1 MYDLYAHWVNINR
14 NFLLLFNIYVKFI
27 SNFYQKGSA
36 LSGKKILIWYDIS
49 TVLRLATMKGKRY
62 REMFYIVKDH
72 LHHPDIGNYVS
83 YGIGVGT
90 RVVPDISTDRSFV
103 EALAAQF
110 EENELAP
117 EHLQE
122 AVEDAII
129 LSNI

>member
-14 NFLLLFNIYVKFI
+14 NFSLLFNIYVKFI

-36 LSGKKILIWYDIS
+36 LSGKKMLIWYDIS

-83 YGIGVGT
+83 YGIGVGE
-90 RVVPDISTDRSFV
+90 RVIPDISTDRSFV

-129 LSNI
+129 LSSI

>member
-1 MYDLYAHWVNINR
+1 
-14 NFLLLFNIYVKFI
+14 
-27 SNFYQKGSA
+27 
-36 LSGKKILIWYDIS
+36 
-49 TVLRLATMKGKRY
+49 MKGKRY

-83 YGIGVGT
+83 YGIGVGE
-90 RVVPDISTDRSFV
+90 RVIPDISTDRSFV

-129 LSNI
+129 LSSI